1 MSRHGSATAVL
12 VDYDGTITDR
22 DTLDVLLEHA
32 DGERVWRE
40 IEDALA
46 RREISLRDALDRQA
60 ALVRCTLDEA
70 DDLLRAQ
77 TRFDPAFAPFV
88 ERCAALGMAVSIVS
102 SGVEPLIR
110 RALERNGLGELPVVA
125 NGVNASA
132 EGWRLHYRDA
142 SPNGTDK
149 LAVVRRARDNGE
161 TVAYVGDGFSDFD
174 AARAADRRYAKA
186 GRTLAVHL
194 EEAGLAFTAFGSFA
208 EIDPASLR

>member
-1 MSRHGSATAVL
+1 M
-12 VDYDGTITDR
+12 
-22 DTLDVLLEHA
+22 LEHA

-110 RALERNGLGELPVVA
+110 RALERNGLGQLPVVA

-132 EGWRLHYRDA
+132 KGWRLHFRDA
-142 SPNGTDK
+142 SPERHRQARSG
-149 LAVVRRARDNGE
+149 RRARENGE
-161 TVAYVGDGFSDFD
+161 TLAYVGDGFSDFD

-194 EEAGLAFTAFGSFA
+194 EEAGLAFTALA
-208 EIDPASLR
+208 ASPRSTRRRWSD